1 MKVTWTIEE
10 VALVIGGNLINA
22 DRARETSGA
31 LFFDSRTPL
40 KDGIFLALEGE
51 RVDGHD
57 FVRECGASFSFVS
70 RDVDAP
76 AIVVSDVLAAAAL
89 WASHYR
95 ASLKALTVVGITGS
109 QGKTTT
115 KDMAHH
121 MLRLHTGMREGAVV
135 APRGSYN
142 NDLGLPV
149 VITSCQESTR
159 YCISEMGARHKGDIF
174 RLATIAKPQ
183 IGIVLKVGTAHLGEF
198 GSREAIAETKSEL
211 VAGID
216 HGGIA
221 ILGTYDEF
229 TPLMARTRP
238 DLTVI
243 TFGERGDETVRAT
256 DVEARGGFAHFELVT
271 PRGREAVELRVAGV
285 HNVANALAA
294 AALGFALGIPENEI
308 ATSLSTF
315 ELQSRWRM
323 ELSEINGVTVVN
335 DSYNANPESMKAAL
349 ETTRLLA
356 QESGGRSFAFLGTM
370 NELGDASDAMHGEI
384 GREVL
389 SLGIDYLISVN
400 EQRYLVEAEG
410 ETEAI
415 LVADLDLAGK
425 FFDSIEAGDCVLF
438 KASRSVGLE
447 RLAAHLVES
456 LKERIQR
463 SSESLDGESA
473 RDDERESE

>member
-1 MKVTWTIEE
+1 MTTKWTIEE
-10 VALVIGGNLINA
+10 VARVVGGTLINS
-22 DRARETSGA
+22 DRARESNGT
-31 LFFDSRTPL
+31 LFFDSRASL

-57 FVRECGASFSFVS
+57 FVTESDASFSLVS

-76 AIVVSDVLAAAAL
+76 AIIVSDVLAAAAL

-95 ASLKALTVVGITGS
+95 ASLKELTVVGITGS

-121 MLRLHTGMREGAVV
+121 MLRLHTGMKEGAVV
-135 APRGSYN
+135 APLGSYN

-149 VITSCQESTR
+149 VITSCQEMTR
-159 YCISEMGARHKGDIF
+159 YCISEMGARHRGDIY
-174 RLATIAKPQ
+174 RLTTIAQPQ

-211 VAGID
+211 VSGINR
-216 HGGIA
+216 GGIA

-229 TPLMARTRP
+229 TPEMARTRS

-271 PRGREAVELRVAGV
+271 PRGRETVELRVAGV
-285 HNVANALAA
+285 HNVANALAT

-308 ATSLSTF
+308 ATALSTF
-315 ELQSRWRM
+315 EPKSRWRM

-370 NELGDASDAMHGEI
+370 NELGNASDEMHSDI
-384 GREVL
+384 GKAVL
-389 SLGIDYLISVN
+389 ALGIDYLVAVN
-400 EQRYLVEAEG
+400 EKRYLIDSKG

-415 LVADLDLAGK
+415 LVSDLDQART

-438 KASRSVGLE
+438 KASRSIGLE
-447 RLAAHLVES
+447 RLAADLVES
-456 LKERIQR
+456 LKNRVQR
-463 SSESLDGESA
+463 SSESLDPDVA
-473 RDDERESE
+473 RDDERERE